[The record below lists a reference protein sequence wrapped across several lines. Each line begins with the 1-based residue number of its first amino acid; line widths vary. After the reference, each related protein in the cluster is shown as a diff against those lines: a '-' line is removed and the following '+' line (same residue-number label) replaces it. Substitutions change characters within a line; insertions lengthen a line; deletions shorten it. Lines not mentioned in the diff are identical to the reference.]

1 MSYRGVLSDPLA
13 CSCSLHRASVKSGQ
27 WTESGEEKWG
37 KTMLDTEIAA
47 LEQQIF
53 DLTTQLNNLRAK
65 QPGTKV
71 PNYTFSTVSGEVT
84 LLDLFGEQQHL
95 LVIHNMGQACR
106 YCTLWADGF
115 NGLLP
120 HLESA
125 LSVVLVS
132 KDAPAVQQTFAGSRG
147 WRFNLASHNGGAY
160 IQEQSALAG
169 SGNMPGAVVYERRGD
184 AILRKN
190 ACVFGPGDLYCVAWS
205 LLALAGISEAHWT
218 PQFRYWQQPAQLEDG
233 GENVL

>member
-1 MSYRGVLSDPLA
+1 MA
-13 CSCSLHRASVKSGQ
+13 
-27 WTESGEEKWG
+27 
-37 KTMLDTEIAA
+37 DTDIAA

-53 DLTTQLNNLRAK
+53 ELTAKLNNLRAE
-65 QPGTKV
+65 QSGTKV
-71 PNYTFSTVSGEVT
+71 PDYTFSTTSGEVT
-84 LLDLFGEQQHL
+84 LLDLFGEQQQL

-120 HLESA
+120 HLESV

-132 KDAPAVQQTFAGSRG
+132 KDPPAVQRTFASSRG
-147 WRFNLASHNGGAY
+147 WRFNLASHGGGAY
-160 IQEQSALAG
+160 IHEQSALAG
-169 SGNMPGAVVYERRGD
+169 SGNLPGAVVYKRQGD
-184 AILRKN
+184 EILRKN
-190 ACVFGPGDLYCVAWS
+190 ACVFGPGDLYCAAWP
-205 LLALAGISEAHWT
+205 LLALAGIGEAAWT